1 MCYYIIVKEKE
12 RDVMNMPSINMVTI
26 VGKYKGKYEYIQG
39 TNLILVDVGDV
50 PVYVEVNGSILKE
63 LANRPIDSVIGVKG
77 KLGINYSILEPQIVV
92 KSDTIS
98 FLN

>member
-1 MCYYIIVKEKE
+1 
-12 RDVMNMPSINMVTI
+12 MPNINMVTI
-26 VGKYKGKYEYIQG
+26 VGKYKGKYECIQD
-39 TNLILVDVGDV
+39 TNLILVEVGDI

-63 LANRPIDSVIGVKG
+63 LVNRPIDSIIGVKG
-77 KLGINYSILEPQIVV
+77 RLAINHSVFEPQMVV

>member
-1 MCYYIIVKEKE
+1 
-12 RDVMNMPSINMVTI
+12 MNMPSINMVTI
-26 VGKYKGKYEYIQG
+26 VGKYKGKYEYIQD

-92 KSDTIS
+92 KGDTIS

>member
-1 MCYYIIVKEKE
+1 LCYYIIVKEKE
-12 RDVMNMPSINMVTI
+12 RDVINMPSINMVTI
-26 VGKYKGKYEYIQG
+26 VGKYKGKYECIQDTG
-39 TNLILVDVGDV
+39 LILVDVGDV

-63 LANRPIDSVIGVKG
+63 LANRPIDSMIGVKG
-77 KLGINYSILEPQIVV
+77 KLGINYSVFEPQMVV

>member
-1 MCYYIIVKEKE
+1 
-12 RDVMNMPSINMVTI
+12 MNMPSINMVTI
-26 VGKYKGKYEYIQG
+26 VGKYKGKYEYIQD